1 MLEVGPGGVSRRSL
15 GEPSVGDDLFV
26 RVLPVVFSGIGLVLL
41 LIYLVARPSGG
52 HTPPGFLPTVSHP
65 ATMIA
70 NGALAVE
77 VRCNGR
83 VFVDGDWV
91 PDDLLASMLAE
102 SRASKGAPVFVSAD
116 SSCEFAQLVKV
127 MRTLREGGR
136 HHLFLVTATSR

>member
-1 MLEVGPGGVSRRSL
+1 MLMVEPVGIGRSL

-26 RVLPVVFSGIGLVLL
+26 RVLPIVFSGVGLVLL
-41 LIYLVARPSGG
+41 VIYLTVGPVGG

-83 VFVDGDWV
+83 VIVDGDWV

-102 SRASKGAPVFVSAD
+102 NSASKGAPVFVSAD
-116 SSCEFAQLVKV
+116 SRCEFAQLVKV
-127 MRTLREGGR
+127 MRSLREGGR
-136 HHLFLVTATSR
+136 HHLFLVTAPAR